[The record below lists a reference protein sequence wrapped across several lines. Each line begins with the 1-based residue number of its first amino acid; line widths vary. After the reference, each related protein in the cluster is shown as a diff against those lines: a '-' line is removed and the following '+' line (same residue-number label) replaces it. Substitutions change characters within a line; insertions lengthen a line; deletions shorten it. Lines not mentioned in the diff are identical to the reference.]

1 VFLVAVPFGL
11 ISLVAALRLQEH
23 PLCDHAHFT

>member
-11 ISLVAALRLQEH
+11 ISLVVALRLQEH
-23 PLCDHAHFT
+23 PRRDHAQVT